1 MLQRYDIKID
11 GDTNRLSI
19 NEYAVLGRR
28 YRRYGMQEP
37 ATPATVKY
45 NLVYEASYEG
55 DNIRTAIKQGRTALI
70 SELRTDGFFPVQ
82 ACAELLAEKVTDLFD
97 AGADQ
102 FVELFYDDR
111 TAILPEDTDEGDA

>member
-1 MLQRYDIKID
+1 MLQRYDIKVD
-11 GDTNRLSI
+11 GDNNRLSI

-37 ATPATVKY
+37 ATPATIKY

-55 DNIRTAIKQGRTALI
+55 DNIRTAIKQGRAALI

-111 TAILPEDTDEGDA
+111 TAILPEETDEGNE

>member
-1 MLQRYDIKID
+1 MLQRYDIKVD

-37 ATPATVKY
+37 ATPATIKY

-111 TAILPEDTDEGDA
+111 TAILPEDTEEGDE

>member
-1 MLQRYDIKID
+1 MLQRYDIKVD

-45 NLVYEASYEG
+45 NLVYEVSYEG

-70 SELRTDGFFPVQ
+70 SELRTDGFFPVH

-97 AGADQ
+97 AGEDQ

-111 TAILPEDTDEGDA
+111 TAILPEDTAEEDK

>member
-1 MLQRYDIKID
+1 MLQRYDIKVD

-37 ATPATVKY
+37 ATPATIKY

-111 TAILPEDTDEGDA
+111 TAILPEDTDEGDE

>member
-1 MLQRYDIKID
+1 MLQRYDIKVD

-37 ATPATVKY
+37 ATPATIKY

-55 DNIRTAIKQGRTALI
+55 DNIRTANKQGRTALI

-111 TAILPEDTDEGDA
+111 TAILPEDTEEGDE